1 MVVIIRT
8 YEMASIVIIESPLTK
23 STRIGEED
31 TTLLISRNNGGSDG
45 RHGVSCFSTFRFFCN
60 ECVGCVFFVRR
71 LYYGRALNWMKW
83 GTVKTFFQ

>member
-45 RHGVSCFSTFRFFCN
+45 RHGVSCFSRFRVF
-60 ECVGCVFFVRR
+60 VTSVLCVFSSFVD
-71 LYYGRALNWMKW
+71 YIMDE
-83 GTVKTFFQ
+83 F